1 MIKKW
6 YDSYII
12 ICEFEVFCSGMWI
25 LYEAENCTL
34 VISAQQQQLRW
45 YLWVNQYT
53 HIKQTIMK
61 KRTPFNKLTPC
72 NYPSVWIN
80 ILNEYQRWKQKYH
93 ILVNELFSVCFSEL
107 SKWPERSFKQ
117 VMRKISNTAGIS
129 VRRVHG
135 KERIVMNNS
144 NLSVHAAWW

>member
-12 ICEFEVFCSGMWI
+12 ICEFEVFCSGIWI

-45 YLWVNQYT
+45 YLWVNQYA

-93 ILVNELFSVCFSEL
+93 ILVNELFSVCFFWAIKMTRKFIQAGNEKNIKHCRYL
-107 SKWPERSFKQ
+107 S
-117 VMRKISNTAGIS
+117 
-129 VRRVHG
+129 
-135 KERIVMNNS
+135 
-144 NLSVHAAWW
+144 